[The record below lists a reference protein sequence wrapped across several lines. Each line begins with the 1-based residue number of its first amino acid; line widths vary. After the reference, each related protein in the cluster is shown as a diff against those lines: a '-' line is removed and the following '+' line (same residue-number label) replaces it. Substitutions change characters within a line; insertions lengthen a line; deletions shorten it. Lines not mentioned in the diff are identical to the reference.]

1 MKDIHGQER
10 EEPSVW
16 IASGNT
22 IMSLVLIVPGILFI
36 TSGIGALIGIVFIVV
51 GVLAFGATEDMKHET
66 LKQVDEGDIG
76 GATRTWGVCVLIIAA
91 LFVFLFLSIAAWGSG
106 AL

>member
-1 MKDIHGQER
+1 MDEHKPQR

-22 IMSLVLIVPGILFI
+22 IMSLVLIVPGILLI
-36 TSGIGALIGIVFIVV
+36 TSGIGAPIGAVFVLV
-51 GVLAFGATEDMKHET
+51 GLAAFGTTEDMKHET
-66 LKQVDEGDIG
+66 LKQVDEGDVG
-76 GATRTWGVCVLIIAA
+76 GAIRTWGVCVLIIAA
-91 LFVFLFLSIAAWGSG
+91 LFVFLFLSIAALGAG

>member
-1 MKDIHGQER
+1 MGDMHRQDR

-22 IMSLVLIVPGILFI
+22 IMSLVLIVPGVWMIA
-36 TSGIGALIGIVFIVV
+36 SGIGAPIGIVFIVV
-51 GVLAFGATEDMKHET
+51 GALAFGTTEDMKHET

-76 GATRTWGVCVLIIAA
+76 GATRTWGVCVLIMAG
-91 LFVFLFLSIAAWGSG
+91 LFVFLFLSIAAWGAG
-106 AL
+106 AF